1 MVRTVPLDKIIVQGT
16 DYRTHP
22 RVAIKINKI
31 GTDTTTAS
39 YLEIDGK
46 VTGQIIQDVAPLAKD
61 NTKINGPLDISRLPL
76 VIPPDTDFSVQGGA
90 GAKFRIIGTL
100 YQLAPGEAVPGDLMA
115 RFNEQA
121 NKYIRYV
128 TGTYSFGAA
137 TEWSAGTEVELYSLT
152 PTTVE
157 KYVFN
162 DLLMIDYTGFTASAG
177 DVAIKFYIDNNPLEY
192 LESTNLTRGV
202 DMLSIPHQDDVA
214 VNEQVFTLKDF
225 PIEVLGDHTLKITAE
240 NVSGSAI
247 SLSSASIT
255 LYAVAEYEKKG

>member
-16 DYRTHP
+16 KYKTHS
-22 RVAIKINKI
+22 RVALKINKI
-31 GTDTTTAS
+31 GTDAATAS
-39 YLEIDGK
+39 YLKIDGK
-46 VTGQIIQDVAPLAKD
+46 DTGQIIQDVAPLAKE

-100 YQLAPGEAVPGDLMA
+100 YQLAPGEAVPGDIMA

-128 TGTYSFGAA
+128 TGSYSFGAA

-152 PTTVE
+152 PATVE

-162 DLLMIDYTGFTASAG
+162 DLLMIDYTGLTPSAG

-192 LESTNLTRGV
+192 LESTNLARGI
-202 DMLSIPHQDDVA
+202 DMLSIPHQDDVS
-214 VNEQVFTLKDF
+214 VNEQVFTLKAF

-247 SLSSASIT
+247 ALSSASIT
-255 LYAVAEYEKKG
+255 LYAVVEYEKRG

>member
-31 GTDTTTAS
+31 GTDATTAS
-39 YLEIDGK
+39 YLKIDGK
-46 VTGQIIQDVAPLAKD
+46 DTGQIIQDVAPLAKE

-76 VIPPDTDFSVQGGA
+76 VIPPDTDFNVEGGA

-100 YQLAPGEAVPGDLMA
+100 YQLAPGEAVPGDIMA

-128 TGTYSFGAA
+128 TGTHDFGAA

-152 PTTVE
+152 PATVE

-162 DLLMIDYTGFTASAG
+162 DLLMIDYTGFTATPG

-202 DMLSIPHQDDVA
+202 DLLSIPHQDDVA
-214 VNEQVFTLKDF
+214 VNEQVFTLKGF

-247 SLSSASIT
+247 TLSSASIT